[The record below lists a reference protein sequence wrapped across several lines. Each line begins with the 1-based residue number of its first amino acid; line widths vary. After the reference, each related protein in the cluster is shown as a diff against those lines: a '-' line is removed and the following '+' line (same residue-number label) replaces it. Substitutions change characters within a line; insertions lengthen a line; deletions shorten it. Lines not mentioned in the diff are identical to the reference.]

1 VGDVDLKTMLDEKA
15 EEMRLDPRIP
25 RGVLR
30 RARRR
35 RAANAVL
42 AGTVTVGLALGAFV
56 GARALLDETAVP
68 QPTRPGGTTDEF
80 YPFIYPPTLEEL
92 EVTQEQVAQGSM
104 PMWTEPEGAAILFAV
119 NVMGWDMDDVEVDPQ
134 DDAVVIR
141 NRSFDG
147 RSLPTT
153 LHLQMV
159 PGSAPPVYAVL
170 AAVSDSIALEARDAD
185 EESGAGT
192 IALDGRVRHVP
203 PGTTVELT
211 VVWRQWTNE
220 LGGRMT
226 EGASTEPV
234 VPDEEGRFSFSSIV
248 DDHIGPSTLLSVA
261 LLDADGRTLALTSS
275 RIATPVGGGTE
286 AGASEP
292 ELALPRPVVEMRNAI
307 LDTTRLRDLNA
318 LRSLIPDEG
327 FTFTFGGETD
337 PIRYWKRLESEGHV
351 PVIGDILPGVLG
363 TEPGFDRGVF
373 VWPAQATEDPAA
385 WDERDIEALTAIHA
399 EEDIRA
405 FQDAGLYL
413 GWRVG
418 IDRDGTWVFFVAGD

>member
-68 QPTRPGGTTDEF
+68 QPTRPGGTTEEF

-92 EVTQEQVAQGSM
+92 EVTREQVAQGSM

-119 NVMGWDMDDVEVDPQ
+119 NTMGWDMNDVKVDVQDHDDEIT
-134 DDAVVIR
+134 AVISNPR
-141 NRSFDG
+141 MSRSAGSG
-147 RSLPTT
+147 RDLRTT
-153 LHLQMV
+153 LFMFRV
-159 PGSAPPVYAVL
+159 PEPGPRMYAVL
-170 AAVSDSIALEARDAD
+170 AAQADGLELEPIGPEA
-185 EESGAGT
+185 EFGAE
-192 IALDGRVRHVP
+192 GRVGFR
-203 PGTTVELT
+203 GS
-211 VVWRQWTNE
+211 
-220 LGGRMT
+220 LGFIP
-226 EGASTEPV
+226 EGARVVLSVDGGPPV
-234 VPDEEGRFSFSSIV
+234 SVPAPDGVFEVETQAPAPL
-248 DDHIGPSTLLSVA
+248 GPSTLISMAVQ
-261 LLDADGRTLALTSS
+261 DGSGNTVALTSS
-275 RIATPVGGGTE
+275 RVATPIVGGGSE
-286 AGASEP
+286 ASASEP

-307 LDTTRLRDLNA
+307 LDTARLRDLNA

-363 TEPGFDRGVF
+363 TEPGFDRRVF
-373 VWPAQATEDPAA
+373 VWPAQAIEDPAT
-385 WDERDIEALTAIHA
+385 WDEKDIEALTTIHS
-399 EEDIRA
+399 EEDIRS
-405 FQDAGLYL
+405 FQEAGNYL
-413 GWRVG
+413 GWRLG
-418 IDRDGTWVFFVAGD
+418 IRRDGTWVFFVAGD

>member
-1 VGDVDLKTMLDEKA
+1 MLDEKA

-104 PMWTEPEGAAILFAV
+104 PMWTEPEGVSILFAV
-119 NVMGWDMDDVEVDPQ
+119 NVMGWDMDDVEVDVQGDTVTIVNPT
-134 DDAVVIR
+134 
-141 NRSFDG
+141 FPEG
-147 RSLPTT
+147 LPTT
-153 LHLQMV
+153 LHVLMV
-159 PGSAPPVYAVL
+159 PGVEPPVYAVL
-170 AAVSDSIALEARDAD
+170 AAVAESIEVEPVGPDEEFGTGDRVAFRGRLASVPTDGTVVLTVQDDQGGVEALTTPDADGRFRIAAPEPIGIGPNTLIAIALE
-185 EESGAGT
+185 
-192 IALDGRVRHVP
+192 DG
-203 PGTTVELT
+203 
-211 VVWRQWTNE
+211 
-220 LGGRMT
+220 
-226 EGASTEPV
+226 S
-234 VPDEEGRFSFSSIV
+234 
-248 DDHIGPSTLLSVA
+248 
-261 LLDADGRTLALTSS
+261 GRTLALTSS

-307 LDTTRLRDLNA
+307 LDTARLRDLNA